1 MARKKLSE
9 MTPIERVDRALN
21 GASWDEAE
29 QAGIEIL
36 ARCFALHIYA
46 RKEGAEYMND
56 IMKRICE
63 RGDEWAHEPG
73 NTNGLA
79 FAAIAY
85 ERRKDLLT
93 MH

>member
-21 GASWDEAE
+21 GTTWDEAE

-73 NTNGLA
+73 NTGRLA
-79 FAAIAY
+79 FAAVAH
-85 ERRKDLLT
+85 ERKDLLT